1 MLSLSSFSWSV
12 LINDNLVQPKK
23 KRRKTLL
30 FFLSFGDFK
39 ILPELKSKN
48 HQDNL
53 SRQNKYKSKKQNSP
67 CVYEHSNYDLW
78 ENVPEIPMSYPNM
91 RPLEAAT
98 MQVINTDTVILPLK
112 SLPAPVTAKP
122 PTGAIWFL
130 LFLPLNF
137 SGYKQNS
144 QSKW

>member
-1 MLSLSSFSWSV
+1 MLSLFSFSWFV
-12 LINDNLVQPKK
+12 LINDNLVQQ
-23 KRRKTLL
+23 KRKHY
-30 FFLSFGDFK
+30 FLSFGIFK
-39 ILPELKSKN
+39 RIT
-48 HQDNL
+48 
-53 SRQNKYKSKKQNSP
+53 RAKKQKLSP
-67 CVYEHSNYDLW
+67 LSTISQDKTSTNRKNKIQHHAYEHSNYDLW

-112 SLPAPVTAKP
+112 SVPAPVTAKP